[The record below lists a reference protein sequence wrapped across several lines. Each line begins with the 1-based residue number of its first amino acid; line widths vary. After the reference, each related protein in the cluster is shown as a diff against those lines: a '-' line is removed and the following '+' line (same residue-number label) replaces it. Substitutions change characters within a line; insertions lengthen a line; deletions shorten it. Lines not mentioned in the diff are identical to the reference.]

1 MITTLPIFRV
11 AGLAQTVSR
20 EATLATLKDLH
31 QRWFAAPPEL
41 KAFSPTLYAVLQYPD
56 ENTVK
61 ITFGKLVATDTELP
75 ENLSDAWI
83 APQVYELFET
93 DDVVDTWTQIAANGS
108 LNRRFLADL
117 VVYPSVGA
125 AKVYVGVVGEVEISE
140 E

>member
-1 MITTLPIFRV
+1 MISTLPIFRV
-11 AGLAQTVSR
+11 AGYTQTVSR
-20 EATLATLKDLH
+20 ETTLASLNDLR
-31 QRWFAAPPEL
+31 QRWFAAPPAL
-41 KAFSPTLYAVLQYPD
+41 KAFSPTVYAVLQYPD

-93 DDVVDTWTQIAANGS
+93 NDVADTWAQIAADGS

-140 E
+140 A